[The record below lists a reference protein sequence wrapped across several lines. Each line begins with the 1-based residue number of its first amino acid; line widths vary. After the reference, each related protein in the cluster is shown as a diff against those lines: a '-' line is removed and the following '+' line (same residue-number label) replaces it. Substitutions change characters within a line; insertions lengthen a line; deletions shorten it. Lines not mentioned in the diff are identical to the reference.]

1 MATRTV
7 AITGPTSGIG
17 RSAAI
22 ALARRGDA
30 LVLLVRDVA
39 RGRALADELVR
50 EGADAA
56 TTVIACDVASLASV
70 REATAAVRAQVPRV
84 DVLINNAGAI
94 FQTRKLSVDGHELT
108 WATNHLGPTLL
119 TELLVPRLIESAPAR
134 IVTVASRAHTR
145 GSIHWDDV
153 ELARDFTPWRAYCQ
167 SKLANVMMAS
177 AIARRLAGSGVVSH
191 SLHPGVVASGF
202 GTNDGGLLA
211 LAMRLGRPFLRTNE
225 QGAATT
231 VFLAT
236 SPEAQATTGVY
247 WANERPARATRE
259 ARDVDAQ
266 ERLMA
271 LTRKTVGL

>member
-1 MATRTV
+1 MARTV

-17 RSAAI
+17 RAAAV
-22 ALARRGDA
+22 ALAKRGDA
-30 LVLLVRDVA
+30 LVLLARDVG
-39 RGRALADELVR
+39 RGDALAEELR
-50 EGADAA
+50 RAGAAPG
-56 TTVIACDVASLASV
+56 TRVVACDVASFASV
-70 REATAAVRAQVPRV
+70 RVAAATVLAEVPRV

-134 IVTVASRAHTR
+134 VVTVASRAHTR
-145 GSIHWDDV
+145 GTIHWDDV
-153 ELARDFTPWRAYCQ
+153 ELARTFTPWRAYSQ

-177 AIARRLAGSGVVSH
+177 AVARRLAGSGVVSH
-191 SLHPGVVASGF
+191 SLHPGVIASEF
-202 GTNDGGLLA
+202 GQNDGGLLS
-211 LAMRLGRPFLRTNE
+211 LAMRLGRPFLKTND

-247 WANERPARATRE
+247 WADERPARATRE

-271 LTRKTVGL
+271 LTRKVVGL